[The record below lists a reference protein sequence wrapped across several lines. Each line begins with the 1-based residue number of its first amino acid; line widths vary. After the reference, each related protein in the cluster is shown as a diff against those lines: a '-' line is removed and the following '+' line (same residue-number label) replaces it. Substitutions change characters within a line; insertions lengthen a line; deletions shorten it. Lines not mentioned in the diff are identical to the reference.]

1 MNDIP
6 FGKFYDTQTNKEF
19 ISAFEEV
26 KRNDDAEDTH
36 YLLRNTLENCI
47 LLLWAM
53 EMEVQT
59 GTRFMLGLGNNFR
72 REIMN
77 CKKYSQRDQTGMR
90 TIRFF
95 ASYLKSRCYY

>member
-36 YLLRNTLENCI
+36 YLLRNTLENCYF
-47 LLLWAM
+47 
-53 EMEVQT
+53 VVV
-59 GTRFMLGLGNNFR
+59 GYGNGGADWDSFYAWVGQQFQERNYELQ
-72 REIMN
+72 EIGIER
-77 CKKYSQRDQTGMR
+77 S
-90 TIRFF
+90 
-95 ASYLKSRCYY
+95 SRKIYRI